1 MWQVSLDLTTASLP
15 EIAAHYQAP
24 KSSWVRANMVVSQ
37 DGQFV
42 GPNETSRDLTN
53 PKDLSLLL
61 LLRALSDVL
70 LVGANTARQENYRA
84 PRKREEF
91 AFLDRPTPTLAI
103 VSSSLNF
110 DLTSPL
116 FRGGEMQ
123 TIVINAGDGK
133 PSQELLNVAKVV
145 SVSSGNG
152 FGKQLI
158 ETLSDLGLPK
168 VTCEGGPGLLVQLLS
183 ANVVDEYDL
192 TISPVVSGVES
203 KLPNVFPDD
212 LNWHLAASA
221 TAGDFKFQ
229 RYLNRKA

>member
-1 MWQVSLDLTTASLP
+1 MWQVSLDLTTATLP

-42 GPNETSRDLTN
+42 GPTETSRDLTN
-53 PKDLSLLL
+53 PQDLSLLL

-70 LVGANTARQENYRA
+70 LVGANTARVENYRA
-84 PRKREEF
+84 PKKREEF

-103 VSSSLNF
+103 VSSSLDF
-110 DLTSPL
+110 DLTSSL
-116 FRGGEMQ
+116 FHGGEQ
-123 TIVINAGDGK
+123 KTIVINAGSNE
-133 PSQELLNVAKVV
+133 PTSELLSVAKVV
-145 SVSSGNG
+145 QVLNDGD
-152 FGKQLI
+152 FGTRLI
-158 ETLSDLGLPK
+158 ATLSDLGFHK
-168 VTCEGGPGLLVQLLS
+168 VTCEGGPRLLSQLL
-183 ANVVDEYDL
+183 AVKVIDEYDL

>member
-1 MWQVSLDLTTASLP
+1 MSLDLTTATLP
-15 EIAAHYQAP
+15 EIATHYQAP

-42 GPNETSRDLTN
+42 GPTETSRDLTN
-53 PKDLSLLL
+53 PQDLSLLL

-70 LVGANTARQENYRA
+70 LVGANTARVENYRA
-84 PRKREEF
+84 PKKREEF
-91 AFLDRPTPTLAI
+91 AFLNRSTPTLAI
-103 VSSSLNF
+103 VSSSLDF
-110 DLTSPL
+110 DLTSSL
-116 FRGGEMQ
+116 FHGGEQ
-123 TIVINAGDGK
+123 KTIVINAGSNE
-133 PSQELLNVAKVV
+133 PTSELLSVAKVV
-145 SVSSGNG
+145 QVLNDGN
-152 FGKQLI
+152 FGTRLI
-158 ETLSDLGLPK
+158 ATLSDLGFHK
-168 VTCEGGPGLLVQLLS
+168 VTCEGGPRLLSQLL
-183 ANVVDEYDL
+183 AAEVIDEYDL

>member
-1 MWQVSLDLTTASLP
+1 MWQVSLDLTTATLP

-24 KSSWVRANMVVSQ
+24 KSSWVRANKVASQ

-42 GPNETSRDLTN
+42 GPTETSRDLTN
-53 PKDLSLLL
+53 PQDLSLLL

-70 LVGANTARQENYRA
+70 LVGANTARVENYRA
-84 PRKREEF
+84 PKKREEF

-103 VSSSLNF
+103 VSSSLDF
-110 DLTSPL
+110 DLTSSL
-116 FRGGEMQ
+116 FHGGEQ
-123 TIVINAGDGK
+123 KTIVINAGSNE
-133 PSQELLNVAKVV
+133 PTSELLSVAKVV
-145 SVSSGNG
+145 QVLNEGD
-152 FGKQLI
+152 FGTRLI
-158 ETLSDLGLPK
+158 ATLSDLGFHK
-168 VTCEGGPGLLVQLLS
+168 VTCEGGPRLLSQLL
-183 ANVVDEYDL
+183 AAKVIDEYDL

>member
-1 MWQVSLDLTTASLP
+1 MSLDLTTASLP

-42 GPNETSRDLTN
+42 GPNETSRDLSSAL
-53 PKDLSLLL
+53 DQSLLL
-61 LLRALSDVL
+61 LLRALSDVY
-70 LVGANTARQENYRA
+70 LVGANTARKENYRA
-84 PRKREEF
+84 PKEREEF
-91 AFLDRPTPTLAI
+91 AFLNRPTPTVAV
-103 VSSSLNF
+103 VSSSLDF

-116 FRGGEMQ
+116 FHGGEQ
-123 TIVINAGDGK
+123 KTIVINAGSNE
-133 PSQELLNVAKVV
+133 PTRELLSVARVV